1 MIKANTVFLIAMA
14 FVAVISIDSM
24 GQTVIKGDSYSPP
37 MVYDEKKSL
46 DKLAEN
52 LLDNPEATGYII
64 VYRSRTS
71 PPLETTANIARIQKY
86 MLDTHRLDSKRITV
100 VDGGRKQEPRTQAY
114 LVPKGADVPK
124 PTPTDF
130 PANDPISSKVNEYS
144 PSNEEVEMANLDDF
158 NLRIQNDP
166 DAVGHIIA
174 YGGRKGRPGE
184 ARAIIKRA
192 SNYLIK
198 IRRADAKR
206 LMFVDG
212 GLREK
217 ASVELWV
224 VPLGADT
231 PKPTPTVRVVKK
243 PNTK

>member
-1 MIKANTVFLIAMA
+1 M
-14 FVAVISIDSM
+14 
-24 GQTVIKGDSYSPP
+24 
-37 MVYDEKKSL
+37 
-46 DKLAEN
+46 
-52 LLDNPEATGYII
+52 
-64 VYRSRTS
+64 
-71 PPLETTANIARIQKY
+71 
-86 MLDTHRLDSKRITV
+86 H
-100 VDGGRKQEPRTQAY
+100 
-114 LVPKGADVPK
+114 KGADVPK